1 LVKTTNF
8 EFVKTLWQ
16 QYRPVWQF
24 LLIFFGVYS
33 VLSST
38 YFFYLNQATSM
49 GQIVDPL
56 TAFVGRW
63 VHWIFGLIGVNA
75 SVAPWDGG
83 GGLVI
88 SIGGKAI
95 AQLVEGCNAVSL
107 MILFISFILA
117 TARGFLKTF
126 GFLMAGLVIIFTV
139 NLARIVLIS
148 LAIFQWASLTNMLH
162 DLVFP
167 AIIYG
172 TVLVLWLSWV
182 MAIKSKKVAE

>member
-1 LVKTTNF
+1 
-8 EFVKTLWQ
+8 
-16 QYRPVWQF
+16 
-24 LLIFFGVYS
+24 
-33 VLSST
+33 
-38 YFFYLNQATSM
+38 M

-88 SIGGKAI
+88 SIGGKAF

-126 GFLMAGLVIIFTV
+126 GFLMTGLVIIFAV
-139 NLARIVLIS
+139 NLARIMLIS
-148 LAIFQWASLTNMLH
+148 LAIFQWASLTNILH